1 MKHILP
7 QEVEQ
12 QLKEGRALS
21 IIDVREHGEVAQGK
35 IPGARHIPL
44 GQLLERMN
52 EIDKNEGHILVC
64 RSGNRSGMACQ
75 LLESYGYRVVNMT
88 GGMLEWTGEI
98 ER

>member
-12 QLKEGRALS
+12 QLKEGCALS
-21 IIDVREHGEVAQGK
+21 IIDVREHEEVAQGK

-52 EIDKNEGHILVC
+52 EIDKNEEHILVC

>member
-1 MKHILP
+1 MKQILP

-21 IIDVREHGEVAQGK
+21 IIDVREYEEVAQGK

-52 EIDKNEGHILVC
+52 EIDKNEEHILVC

>member
-21 IIDVREHGEVAQGK
+21 IIDVREHEEVAQGK

-52 EIDKNEGHILVC
+52 EIDKNEEHILVC

-75 LLESYGYRVVNMT
+75 LLESYGYCVVNMT

>member
-21 IIDVREHGEVAQGK
+21 IIDVREYEEVAQGK

-52 EIDKNEGHILVC
+52 EIDKNEEHILVC